1 MDTPVMMSAL
11 VRGMLFTVRQMPR
24 KRLPRFRKPMAA
36 AVPATVEMTAARADT
51 ARVVARALRMRVL
64 WNSWVYQVREKP
76 PHTVRELASLKEKT
90 MRMRMGA

>member
-36 AVPATVEMTAARADT
+36 AVPATGVCIGLMNRFGEGEEG
-51 ARVVARALRMRVL
+51 VAVL
-64 WNSWVYQVREKP
+64 
-76 PHTVRELASLKEKT
+76 
-90 MRMRMGA
+90 